1 LYSSSSNPYCSNESV
16 PLVDAVP
23 LIWRIGDMII
33 GIGLDSGMA
42 GIIGIGLDSGMAG
55 IIGIGLDSGM
65 AGIIGIGLG
74 MDMAMLV

>member
-33 GIGLDSGMA
+33 GIRLD
-42 GIIGIGLDSGMAG
+42 IGIR
-55 IIGIGLDSGM
+55 
-65 AGIIGIGLG
+65 LG
-74 MDMAMLV
+74 MDMAGMVKRG